1 MLLPSPSRNFPT
13 PPHVDDSAYATDYRA
28 EEESGE
34 YDESDLAVFLE
45 NPPTNHD
52 QEGDA
57 ATSSPIREP
66 VVAEVVTVAL
76 NNGSTS
82 IGFKRPSLDEET
94 AAMNAMLRL
103 GAQDPSAARK
113 RARLGR
119 TKVCSYCPLLSIS

>member
-1 MLLPSPSRNFPT
+1 
-13 PPHVDDSAYATDYRA
+13 
-28 EEESGE
+28 
-34 YDESDLAVFLE
+34 LE

-52 QEGDA
+52 QTGDA
-57 ATSSPIREP
+57 ATSSPTRDP
-66 VVAEVVTVAL
+66 VVAEVVTVAP
-76 NNGSTS
+76 NNVSTS

-119 TKVCSYCPLLSIS
+119 TKVCSFDIVRSQQSHDMPSNSFCDLSASRVWSSPSRYPSGQK